1 MNKKGSVTGIY
12 PFTVPA
18 RALRRPTNRG
28 RAVRAGSE
36 IAAEACVND
45 KDGSVIVFPERTAP
59 REAGAGVRRWAWP
72 QGTIITQMLMDGGS
86 TDRHGAT
93 GGHSAPTGFGRS

>member
-1 MNKKGSVTGIY
+1 MHTPVLTSRIQQ
-12 PFTVPA
+12 PA
-18 RALRRPTNRG
+18 LKSSDPPSTRET
-28 RAVRAGSE
+28 
-36 IAAEACVND
+36 CVHD
-45 KDGSVIVFPERTAP
+45 EDGSVIVFPERAAP

-93 GGHSAPTGFGRS
+93 GGHSAPQGFGSS